1 LGEFATPLKKKIER
15 FLEERSPES
24 FSVSQVAKSTRVSRS
39 IAQRK
44 PKKLLAKGRIVSR
57 GGKFGKKVS
66 RGPGRPEIEVWDVEG
81 IANRVGIDPR
91 VLRSWMEEK
100 KASLAG
106 RDSARTL
113 KKVLRINLEG
123 QPGQEGKERID

>member
-1 LGEFATPLKKKIER
+1 LGEFATPLKKKIEKL
-15 FLEERSPES
+15 LEERSPEF
-24 FSVSQVAKSTRVSRS
+24 FSVSEVAKSTRVSRA
-39 IAQRK
+39 IAQREL
-44 PKKLLAKGRIVSR
+44 KKLLAKGRIVSR

-81 IANRVGIDPR
+81 VARRVGIDPR

-113 KKVLRINLEG
+113 KKVLGVDVEG
-123 QPGQEGKERID
+123 QPRQEGKERSD